1 MQAETCGPL
10 VQVAVGKEIGLGWE
24 VRSFSRGVAGGGGV
38 PVMVTVQK
46 IPFTGLL
53 ATRLEVSQGGVGG
66 AAHFVWGSHSLS
78 MAELG
83 QSSGHLSL
91 FLLHQARPGAL
102 GARKM

>member
-24 VRSFSRGVAGGGGV
+24 VRSFSRRVAGGGGV

-53 ATRLEVSQGGVGG
+53 ATRLEVSQGGGGG

-83 QSSGHLSL
+83 QSLGHLSL
-91 FLLHQARPGAL
+91 FPLHQARPGAL
-102 GARKM
+102 GARKT